1 MALEDSKLLRVRN
14 GDLLSHVE
22 RSPDLAIDLI
32 NLAGQRMRWMNRPL
46 NEQVFLSMLVRLARK
61 ILCLT
66 WEQSGSRKV
75 LPLSQSELAEYV
87 CAKRETVSKTL
98 FTWPNRVS
106 SSRHVA
112 VLSSKIAPP

>member
-87 CAKRETVSKTL
+87 CATQETVSKTL
-98 FTWPNRVS
+98 FTWPNRAS